1 MTIRFTFLY
10 ILPFLLFGQT
20 FEVSKAS
27 KITYYGSHYAH
38 DWQGHSTSISGK
50 ILYDA
55 DDQTAN
61 RCSLRVDLITFDSG
75 VSNRDSN
82 MLTNL
87 DAFQYPDVMFVS
99 NEISMEGMNAF
110 IKGQL
115 TFHGITKDLNLKAD
129 ISFTDGFNAEGLFT
143 ILLSDYEVERP
154 VLLFKKIGDE
164 MKLNFHIVAK

>member
-1 MTIRFTFLY
+1 MTVRFTFLY
-10 ILPFLLFGQT
+10 LLPFLLIGQT

-38 DWQGHSTSISGK
+38 DWQGHSTGISGR
-50 ILYDA
+50 IIYDA

-61 RCSLRVDLITFDSG
+61 SCSLRVNLATFDSG
-75 VSNRDSN
+75 NSNRDSN
-82 MLTNL
+82 MLTYLN
-87 DAFQYPDVMFVS
+87 AFQYPDVMFVS
-99 NEISMEGMNAF
+99 NEISVEGIIAS

-115 TFHGITKDLNLKAD
+115 RFHGITKDLNLKAD
-129 ISFTDGFNAEGLFT
+129 ISFTDGFNAEGSFT

-164 MKLNFHIVAK
+164 MKLKFHIVAK

>member
-55 DDQTAN
+55 DDQTSN
-61 RCSLRVDLITFDSG
+61 RCSLRVDLATFDSG

-99 NEISMEGMNAF
+99 NEIFVEGLIAS

-115 TFHGITKDLNLKAD
+115 RFHGITKDVNLTAD
-129 ISFTDGFNAEGLFT
+129 ISLTDGFNAEGSFT

-154 VLLFKKIGDE
+154 ALLFKKIANE
-164 MKLNFHIVAK
+164 MKLKFHIVVK

>member
-87 DAFQYPDVMFVS
+87 DAFQYPDVLYVS
-99 NEISMEGMNAF
+99 NEISMEGMNAS

-115 TFHGITKDLNLKAD
+115 TFHGITKDLNLTAD
-129 ISFTDGFNAEGLFT
+129 ILFTDRFNAEGSFT

-154 VLLFKKIGDE
+154 ALLFKKIADE
-164 MKLNFHIVAK
+164 LKLKFHIVAK

>member
-1 MTIRFTFLY
+1 MTVRFTLLY
-10 ILPFLLFGQT
+10 LLPFLLFGQT

-38 DWQGHSTSISGK
+38 DWQGHSSGISGR

-61 RCSLRVDLITFDSG
+61 SCSLRVDLTTFDSG
-75 VSNRDSN
+75 NSNRDSN
-82 MLTNL
+82 MLTYLN
-87 DAFQYPDVMFVS
+87 AFQYPDIMFVS
-99 NEISMEGMNAF
+99 NEISVEGINAF

-129 ISFTDGFNAEGLFT
+129 ISFTNGFNAEGSFT

-154 VLLFKKIGDE
+154 ALLFKKIADE
-164 MKLNFHIVAK
+164 IKLKFHIVAK

>member
-10 ILPFLLFGQT
+10 LLPFLLFGQT
-20 FEVSKAS
+20 FEVSKTS

-38 DWQGHSTSISGK
+38 DWQGHSTGISGR

-61 RCSLRVDLITFDSG
+61 RCSLRVDLTTFDSG

-87 DAFQYPDVMFVS
+87 DAFQYPNVMYVS
-99 NEISMEGMNAF
+99 NEISMEGMNAS

-115 TFHGITKDLNLKAD
+115 TFHGITKDLNLTAD
-129 ISFTDGFNAEGLFT
+129 ISLTDGFNAEGSFT